1 MRAQFLG
8 DIYAFEEL
16 SCRQFGENVRESLAK
31 LSNAMSLRTCSLDF
45 TQLDMGTNGNLRYSV
60 YLIPSF
66 SLAPKDINVLF
77 RLKICFLKKI
87 YCGKLVTSTE
97 IFSHQ
102 SQWIDRCRQTTCCS
116 VIVLR
121 VKPAQKLKLRTLFV
135 PESLKEA

>member
-16 SCRQFGENVRESLAK
+16 SCRQFGENVRESLGK

-45 TQLDMGTNGNLRYSV
+45 TQLDMGTNGNLRYAV

-66 SLAPKDINVLF
+66 SSAPKDINVLF

-87 YCGKLVTSTE
+87 YCGKLC
-97 IFSHQ
+97 H
-102 SQWIDRCRQTTCCS
+102 IDRNLQSSKSMNRSMSTDHLLLCDSTPSKTGSKIEIKDAFCS
-116 VIVLR
+116 W
-121 VKPAQKLKLRTLFV
+121 K
-135 PESLKEA
+135 S